1 MAWQQIDPK
10 AILLERIKAKGGWV
24 NAHTHIDRSFIIN
37 EKNYT
42 LTNDPLDLK
51 WDHPDEFK
59 ARITVDEVVSHM
71 SRVID
76 NQLQQGVKAL
86 GSFIDC
92 DSIVKDKNL
101 KAADKIKT
109 RYKGQIK
116 LKFIHQPVKGLMDKT
131 ERKWFEEAASYVD
144 IIGGLP
150 ERDSKLKIGV
160 DRKAEHLD
168 ILFETAKK
176 HHKPLHVHI
185 DQLNIPEQRDTELL
199 IKKTREY
206 DYGGKVVAIH
216 CISLAAQERSYRQKI
231 YKALADLDITV
242 IACPS
247 AWIDASWVVQQP
259 KDIIGPLHNAVTP
272 AKEMLAAGVRVA
284 LGTDDIADIYKPFSD
299 GDMWTELRFL
309 LEACHFYDIDTLA
322 DIATANGRKALFID
336 GKE

>member
-1 MAWQQIDPK
+1 
-10 AILLERIKAKGGWV
+10 
-24 NAHTHIDRSFIIN
+24 
-37 EKNYT
+37 
-42 LTNDPLDLK
+42 
-51 WDHPDEFK
+51 
-59 ARITVDEVVSHM
+59 VSHM